1 MRTADEQAGASG
13 RPRRDSVDLSAY
25 PGLVVVYLGFRVGRL
40 RGLRALLG
48 IGRGLAQVQRAMPDG
63 LLAHESLVY
72 GLNHIGMRQYW
83 RDLESLEAFT
93 RSDPHKTW
101 WREFGRL
108 GCVYGPDWWKRYSP
122 PVIAAIIFVLVSR
135 NRRGAISNLRRVLG
149 PQGWW
154 RDRREALRMFVQFAH
169 CFTETHEAY
178 GARPAPVELIP
189 PEEDHLGAALAEGRG
204 AVGLL
209 DQWHLRHCRRQV
221 CYR

>member
-1 MRTADEQAGASG
+1 MRTVDEQAGASG

-63 LLAHESLVY
+63 LLAHENLVY

-101 WREFGRL
+101 WREFGRDPA
-108 GCVYGPDWWKRYSP
+108 GNGFW
-122 PVIAAIIFVLVSR
+122 
-135 NRRGAISNLRRVLG
+135 
-149 PQGWW
+149 
-154 RDRREALRMFVQFAH
+154 
-169 CFTETHEAY
+169 HEAY
-178 GARPAPVELIP
+178 RLSGGMEAIYVGMPHP
-189 PEEDHLGAALAEGRG
+189 
-204 AVGLL
+204 VGLGTFAAA
-209 DQWHLRHCRRQV
+209 RHPEGPFMTSRQ
-221 CYR
+221 RLAS